1 MKDKKK
7 MSPALFWVLVWGLG
21 IAGQLC
27 WNIENQW
34 FNTFVYAK
42 IAKDPTIISWMV
54 AVSSIATT
62 ISTFI
67 FGTLSDRRGK
77 RKPFVAWGYI
87 LWGCFTILFGTTE
100 FITNGKAGNI
110 LLAATAVVFM
120 DALMSFFGSMGN
132 DASFNAWT
140 NDMMT
145 DKNRGGIGAALATQ
159 PIIGTIVG
167 TVTGGL
173 LIGSNDNYMRL
184 FTVMGGLVI
193 CFGIL
198 SLLLMKDSESLK
210 PNKDGSF
217 FHQLISAFN
226 FKEFFR
232 QKELVWVLI
241 TLAVYFTAFDVY
253 YPHLGNYLIYFLGFS
268 A

>member
-77 RKPFVAWGYI
+77 R
-87 LWGCFTILFGTTE
+87 
-100 FITNGKAGNI
+100 
-110 LLAATAVVFM
+110 
-120 DALMSFFGSMGN
+120 DALNIFS
-132 DASFNAWT
+132 
-140 NDMMT
+140 
-145 DKNRGGIGAALATQ
+145 GAASRSFSVL
-159 PIIGTIVG
+159 
-167 TVTGGL
+167 
-173 LIGSNDNYMRL
+173 
-184 FTVMGGLVI
+184 
-193 CFGIL
+193 L
-198 SLLLMKDSESLK
+198 SL
-210 PNKDGSF
+210 
-217 FHQLISAFN
+217 
-226 FKEFFR
+226 
-232 QKELVWVLI
+232 
-241 TLAVYFTAFDVY
+241 
-253 YPHLGNYLIYFLGFS
+253 
-268 A
+268 